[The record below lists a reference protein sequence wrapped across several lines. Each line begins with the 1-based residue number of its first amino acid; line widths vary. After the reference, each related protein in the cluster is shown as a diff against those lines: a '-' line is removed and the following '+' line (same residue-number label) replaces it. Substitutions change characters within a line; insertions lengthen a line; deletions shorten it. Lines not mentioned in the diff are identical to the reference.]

1 MSDIAGKK
9 IIITGAGR
17 GIGREMALRATADGA
32 IVALIEIDPNTLA
45 KTLSDIHEK
54 GGKAYG
60 YQLDL
65 GDEQAVKATFNK
77 IAQDIGEIDVLV
89 NNAMVHEAEALHET
103 SLESWNNSLKI
114 TLTGAF
120 LCIREVLPMFMK
132 RKRGNIINIGTVNAK
147 GMFGSDAY
155 SVAKAGVHQMTRSV
169 AVRYGEYGVR
179 CNTVVPGTIATEAW
193 IERAKLN
200 PQVFEDLKPW
210 YPMVRVG
217 TPKDITEM
225 VLFLISD
232 RSEWIS
238 GAELVVDGGLLAGYT
253 PMFNTIEGR
262 KP

>member
-9 IIITGAGR
+9 VVITGAGR

-32 IVALIEIDPNTLA
+32 IVALIEIDSNTLA

-77 IAQDIGEIDVLV
+77 ISQDIGEIDVLV

-155 SVAKAGVHQMTRSV
+155 SLQ
-169 AVRYGEYGVR
+169 
-179 CNTVVPGTIATEAW
+179 
-193 IERAKLN
+193 KLA
-200 PQVFEDLKPW
+200 FTK
-210 YPMVRVG
+210 
-217 TPKDITEM
+217 
-225 VLFLISD
+225 
-232 RSEWIS
+232 
-238 GAELVVDGGLLAGYT
+238 
-253 PMFNTIEGR
+253 
-262 KP
+262 

>member
-9 IIITGAGR
+9 VVITGAGR
-17 GIGREMALRATADGA
+17 GIGREMSLRACADGA
-32 IVALIEIDPNTLA
+32 IVALIEIDSDTLT
-45 KTLSDIHEK
+45 KTLSDILES

-65 GDEQAVKATFNK
+65 GDEHAVKATFEK
-77 IAQDIGEIDVLV
+77 IAQDMGEIDALV
-89 NNAMVHEAEALHET
+89 NNAIVNEAEALHET

-120 LCIREVLPMFMK
+120 LCVKEVLPMFMA
-132 RKRGNIINIGTVNAK
+132 RKRGNIINIGTANAK

-155 SVAKAGVHQMTRSV
+155 SVAKAGVHQMTRSI

-193 IERAKLN
+193 IERAKMN

-210 YPMVRVG
+210 YPLGRVG
-217 TPKDITEM
+217 SPKDVAEM
-225 VLFLISD
+225 VLFIISD
-232 RSEWIS
+232 RSEWIT
-238 GAELVVDGGLLAGYT
+238 GAELIVDGGLLAGYA
-253 PMFNTIEGR
+253 PMLNIIEGR